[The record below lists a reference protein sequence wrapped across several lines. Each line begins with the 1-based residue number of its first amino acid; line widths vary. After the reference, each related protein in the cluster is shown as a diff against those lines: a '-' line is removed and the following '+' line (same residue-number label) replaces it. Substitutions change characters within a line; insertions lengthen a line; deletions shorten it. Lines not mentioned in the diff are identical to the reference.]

1 MKKTKKQTL
10 FAMISENSKL
20 MEYIFFKQKIVVGSI
35 LRIITKESEMHCFS
49 EYN

>member
-1 MKKTKKQTL
+1 
-10 FAMISENSKL
+10 MISEKSKL
-20 MEYIFFKQKIVVGSI
+20 MEYSFFKQKMDVGSI